1 MIGPKTAISLSAW
14 PGDIF
19 VTAAFSWVFA
29 DIMAADLILRA
40 WAVFMLGIVLSEQ
53 LPEGSGPI
61 SGDTGGYHPGSDD
74 WVSTLG
80 DIADSSKHDSKQQ
93 QSFSLEP
100 LETWE
105 NPMTLGTSSD
115 YVGQKE
121 QSSQQ
126 PVQFTQTH
134 HGVQMPEPSKRN
146 YALGAEDSRVVSPY
160 VIATAIGTTSG
171 YLNQNEPKH
180 HTPAPN
186 SSSYHFVMNGQHAN
200 GSIGSTSGA
209 ESRQPS
215 DEQILPSRAEALNLL
230 KQALKDLGVL
240 EGLCK
245 QAAHINTKQGLP
257 IPSWPLMIKMCLLQ
271 DLINK

>member
-19 VTAAFSWVFA
+19 VTAAFSWVVA

-80 DIADSSKHDSKQQ
+80 DIADSSKHDSKRQ

-105 NPMTLGTSSD
+105 NPSMQWMFAKA
-115 YVGQKE
+115 V
-121 QSSQQ
+121 
-126 PVQFTQTH
+126 
-134 HGVQMPEPSKRN
+134 
-146 YALGAEDSRVVSPY
+146 
-160 VIATAIGTTSG
+160 TSG
-171 YLNQNEPKH
+171 
-180 HTPAPN
+180 
-186 SSSYHFVMNGQHAN
+186 
-200 GSIGSTSGA
+200 
-209 ESRQPS
+209 
-215 DEQILPSRAEALNLL
+215 
-230 KQALKDLGVL
+230 QAL
-240 EGLCK
+240 GLCK
-245 QAAHINTKQGLP
+245 QAAHINTKARAPHPFLATDDQDVFVTGL
-257 IPSWPLMIKMCLLQ
+257 
-271 DLINK
+271 NK